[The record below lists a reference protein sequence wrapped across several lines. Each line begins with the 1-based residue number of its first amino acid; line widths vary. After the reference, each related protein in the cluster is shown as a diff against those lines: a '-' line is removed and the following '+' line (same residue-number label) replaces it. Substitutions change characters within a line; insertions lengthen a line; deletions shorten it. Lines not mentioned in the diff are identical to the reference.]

1 MIKPFFIIK
10 GAFQGC
16 HVSIESYNDALYFY
30 IHLKKLLIGIHKK
43 KNAVPQHSSPTGK
56 TSL

>member
-1 MIKPFFIIK
+1 MIKPFLSLKMLFK
-10 GAFQGC
+10 
-16 HVSIESYNDALYFY
+16 DAMFLSKAIMMHFTVYWNSQ
-30 IHLKKLLIGIHKK
+30 K